1 MRSLVIIGDVML
13 AVDVSTDARRLSPD
27 GAAPVLEQRSR
38 QERAGGAAL
47 AAACAA
53 AEYPGPVVLVA
64 PMSDDAPA
72 SAIATQLH
80 PRVELV
86 RIPATGHTPVKTRLR
101 CGTSTV
107 ARLDEGD
114 ATLSVQASERV
125 VDALASGLSAA
136 GAILVSDYGGGL
148 TRCGTIRR
156 LLADA
161 ASHGPVLWD
170 PHPRG
175 ADPVPGAALVT
186 PNAAEAARI
195 AGEDVPPSTR
205 VQAQHLLHRWRAHA
219 VAVTLGRQGAL
230 LVDGSGRCTAYPTP
244 TDVDG
249 DACGAGDYFAATAA
263 AALLTGE
270 LPSDAVRRAVHAAS
284 GFIASGGVG
293 GKRTAE
299 PDATADLDRFLAS
312 HRARGATVVATGGC
326 FDLLHAGH
334 IATLEAARRL
344 GDCLIV
350 CINSDESVR
359 RAKGPGR
366 PLQSAADRARV
377 LSALRMVDRVVVFD
391 EDTPHRVL
399 RRVRPDVWVKGDDYT
414 AAELP
419 ETALVRG
426 WGGEVLTVP
435 YLSGRSTTR
444 LVEGG
449 RQTA

>member
-1 MRSLVIIGDVML
+1 MRSLVVIGDVL
-13 AVDVSTDARRLSPD
+13 LDVDVGAEARRLSPD
-27 GAAPVLEQRSR
+27 GPAPVLEQRSR

-47 AAACAA
+47 AAAFAA
-53 AEYPGPVVLVA
+53 TEYPGPVVLVA
-64 PMSDDAPA
+64 PLSDDAA
-72 SAIATQLH
+72 AATIAAQLH

-86 RIPATGHTPVKTRLR
+86 RIPATGATPIKTRLR
-101 CGTSTV
+101 CGSTTV

-114 ATLSVQASERV
+114 AALSVQANERV
-125 VDALASGLSAA
+125 VGALASGLSAA

-148 TRCGTIRR
+148 TRCRTIRG

-161 ASHGPVLWD
+161 ARRGPVLWD

-175 ADPVPGAALVT
+175 GEPVPGAALVT
-186 PNAAEAARI
+186 PNAAEAARL
-195 AGEDVPPSTR
+195 AGDDVAPSSR
-205 VQAQHLLHRWRAHA
+205 VRAQHLLHRWRARA
-219 VAVTLGRQGAL
+219 VAVTTGRQGAL
-230 LVDGSGRCTAYPTP
+230 LVDGSGRCTAYPAP
-244 TDVDG
+244 VDVDG
-249 DACGAGDYFAATAA
+249 DTCGAGDYFAATAT
-263 AALLTGE
+263 AALLGGE
-270 LPSDAVRRAVHAAS
+270 LPSDAVHRAVDAATH
-284 GFIASGGVG
+284 FIASGGVG
-293 GKRTAE
+293 GSRDRAAE
-299 PDATADLDRFLAS
+299 PEHVDLDRFLAAQ
-312 HRARGATVVATGGC
+312 RARGATVVATGGC

-377 LSALRMVDRVVVFD
+377 LSALRVVDRVVVFD
-391 EDTPHRVL
+391 EDTPHRML

-414 AAELP
+414 AEELP
-419 ETALVRG
+419 EAELVRG

-444 LVEGG
+444 LVEGS
-449 RQTA
+449 R